1 MTAMLSDLG
10 VLAMFGT
17 GALFLLVAATTI
29 VRKPAGG
36 RRNRKFKQL

>member
-1 MTAMLSDLG
+1 MNATLTDLG
-10 VLAMFGT
+10 MIALFGA
-17 GALFLLVAATTI
+17 GVMFLLVAATTI